1 MVTKSLTSARVLLPA
16 IALLA
21 LVAVLLYPYVETGRI
36 SHEVTGIDVS
46 HYQGVIDW
54 PRVARA
60 GVAFAYIKATEG
72 GDYVDKDFASNW
84 QGAAAAGIPRGAYH
98 FFKPCKSGSAQA
110 KNFMARVPKDQWA
123 LPPVLDVEDTS
134 TCVSKAAPSDVVA
147 EIGAFLEAVE
157 AHYGCRPLIY
167 TTPEYEAAMLGGK
180 LEGERFWARSIHVPP
195 MYRQAS
201 WVLWQY
207 HHMGRRDGI
216 DGPVDLNAFRGS
228 RQEFERFARGE
239 TCARKF

>member
-1 MVTKSLTSARVLLPA
+1 MAPVRVLFAA
-16 IALLA
+16 IAIVVLIA
-21 LVAVLLYPYVETGRI
+21 ILLYPYIETGKF

-46 HYQGVIDW
+46 HYQGAIDW

-84 QGAAAAGIPRGAYH
+84 QGAAEAGIARGAYH
-98 FFKPCKSGSAQA
+98 FFKPCKSGPAQA
-110 KNFMARVPKDQWA
+110 KNFIARVPKDENA
-123 LPPVLDVEDTS
+123 LPPVLDVEDMGA
-134 TCVSKAAPSDVVA
+134 CVSKAAPSDVIA
-147 EIGAFLEAVE
+147 EIGAFLDTVE
-157 AHYGCRPLIY
+157 AHYGCRPLVY
-167 TTPEYEAAMLGGK
+167 TTPEYEAAMLSGR

-216 DGPVDLNAFRGS
+216 DGPVDLNAFRGT
-228 RQEFERFARGE
+228 RQDFEHFAKGE
-239 TCARKF
+239 ACARKG